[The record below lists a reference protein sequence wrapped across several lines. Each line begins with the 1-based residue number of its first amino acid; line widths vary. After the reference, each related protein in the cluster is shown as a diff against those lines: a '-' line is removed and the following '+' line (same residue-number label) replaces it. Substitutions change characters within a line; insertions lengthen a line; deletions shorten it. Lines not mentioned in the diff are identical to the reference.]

1 LAKSGSGV
9 EPGSGVVARGPALVE
24 SKLSYRATAREAFPM
39 PASAQTTQI
48 LIDLSKGKPSA
59 ASRLMP
65 LVYEELRALAARY
78 MERERPGH
86 TLQATALVNEAYL
99 KLIDQSRVDWKGRAH
114 FFAVAAETIRRIL
127 VDHARQHL
135 AAKRGGSA
143 RRMTLSDATG
153 PPEADPIDLLDLDEG
168 LDQLGEL
175 NERHRRAVELR
186 FFGGLSVDETAHV
199 LEVSPQTVG
208 SDWRMARAWLRQH
221 LDR

>member
-1 LAKSGSGV
+1 
-9 EPGSGVVARGPALVE
+9 
-24 SKLSYRATAREAFPM
+24 M

-48 LIDLSKGKPSA
+48 LIDLSKGQPSA

-65 LVYEELRALAARY
+65 LVYDELRALAARY
-78 MERERPGH
+78 MAQERAGH

-99 KLIDQSRVDWKGRAH
+99 KLIDQSRIDWKGRAH

-143 RRMTLSDATG
+143 RRLTLSDATG
-153 PPEADPIDLLDLDEG
+153 PPEADPLDLLDLDEA
-168 LDQLGEL
+168 LDRLGEL
-175 NERHRRAVELR
+175 NERHGKVVELR

-208 SDWRMARAWLRQH
+208 ADWRMARAWMRQR
-221 LDR
+221 LNR